1 MMLKRPFD
9 REALYGYTFIAPAV
23 LIILIFAILPVVAAF
38 SLSFTRYDII
48 TPPRWIGFANY
59 RRLFYDS
66 LFFKSLGNT
75 LYYAIGVIPVG
86 MILSLLL
93 ALILNRVLR
102 GISFFRAAYY
112 LPVVTSLVAVSM
124 IWMWIYS
131 PADYGLLNYL
141 LSLAAHL
148 IQGIGELCGIDA
160 MTRIDFLRRSW
171 LGDPSLAMPA
181 IIMMSIWKGLGYNM
195 VIYLAGLQS
204 IPEQLYEAATIDG
217 AGRWGKF
224 RNITWPLLKPTTF
237 FIIVTSIIGA
247 SQVFG
252 QVYVMTNG
260 GPNNTTTTVV
270 HQIFQNAFSFL
281 RMGYAAAM
289 AFVLFLIIFAVSM
302 LNWRFFKVES

>member
-1 MMLKRPFD
+1 LKRPFD

-23 LIILIFAILPVVAAF
+23 LIILLFAILPVIAAF
-38 SLSFTRYDII
+38 FLSFTRYDII
-48 TPPRWIGFANY
+48 TLPQWIGLTNY
-59 RRLFYDS
+59 RRLLNDA
-66 LFFKSLGNT
+66 LFFKSLSNT
-75 LYYAIGVIPVG
+75 LYYALGVIPVG
-86 MILSLLL
+86 MAFSLIL
-93 ALILNRVLR
+93 ALTLNRVLR

-124 IWMWIYS
+124 IWLWIYS

-141 LSLAAHL
+141 LSSATHL
-148 IQGIGELCGIDA
+148 IQSIGKLCGVDTLA
-160 MTRIDFLRRSW
+160 RIDFLRRSW
-171 LGDPSLAMPA
+171 LGDPTLAMPA
-181 IIMMSIWKGLGYNM
+181 IIVMSIWKGLGYNM

-204 IPEQLYEAATIDG
+204 IPEELYEAATIDG
-217 AGRWGKF
+217 AGRWEKF
-224 RNITWPLLKPTTF
+224 RDVTWPLLKPTTF

-260 GPNNTTTTVV
+260 GPNNTTTTIV

-289 AFVLFLIIFAVSM
+289 AFVLFLIIFAISM